1 MDTIKNINLIFLF
14 VLIIYLLSVLS
25 SILIPLVLALLFA
38 ILFQPLVQLL
48 KRIKAP
54 NWVVLPVV
62 SIITLAILFGVFQ
75 ILLETT
81 TNIMEQQDYLL
92 NRLEMRANETLLWIN
107 SVTGLRLETGNF
119 FEEMSKMLDK
129 EFLSSAA
136 SQIAS
141 GVSSFTGSFIWFSL
155 YYVFLLAG
163 LADYE
168 KFVHYVAA
176 DVSDNGK
183 FVKNLQRIK
192 SSILSYMLVK
202 TSVSLVTGIFITITC
217 MAFGIK
223 FSFFWGLLAFLLNFI
238 PSIGSI
244 IAVIPPTLM
253 GIIQFDSFKMI
264 MILLVLLG
272 SIQFL
277 LGNVVEPKIQGGR
290 LRINTLTVLFGL
302 VFWGYIWGVP
312 GMMLS
317 VPLLVILKIIFEYFP
332 SLNILARIMGSP
344 PKEGEEEP
352 KVLVFNTNASE
363 NDIKDSN
370 EDKKS

>member
-48 KRIKAP
+48 KKMKAP

-62 SIITLAILFGVFQ
+62 SIITLAILFGIFQ

-92 NRLEMRANETLLWIN
+92 DRLEMRANDTLQWIN
-107 SVTGLRLETGNF
+107 SITGLTFSSSNF
-119 FEEMSKMLDK
+119 FEEISKMLDK

-136 SQIAS
+136 GQIAS
-141 GVSSFTGSFIWFSL
+141 GVSSFTGSFVWFSL

-168 KFVHYVAA
+168 KYVHYVAA
-176 DVSDNGK
+176 DVSENGNL
-183 FVKNLQRIK
+183 VRNLQKIK
-192 SSILSYMLVK
+192 SSVLSYMLVK
-202 TSVSLVTGIFITITC
+202 TGVSLATGIFVTITC
-217 MAFGIK
+217 LAFGIK
-223 FSFFWGLLAFLLNFI
+223 FAFFWGLLTFLLNYI

-253 GIIQFDSFKMI
+253 AIIQFDSIKI
-264 MILLVLLG
+264 ILVLLLILA

-277 LGNVVEPKIQGGR
+277 LGNVVEPRIQGGT

-302 VFWGYIWGVP
+302 VFWGYIWGIP

-352 KVLVFNTNASE
+352 KVLAFNNNTSEDTQE
-363 NDIKDSN
+363 NDKSKD
-370 EDKKS
+370 